1 MLVTA
6 TAGTGSRTGSG
17 ARWGLVGAGAALVG
31 TTYGLARY
39 AYGLFLPQLDA
50 TFDLG
55 PTLSGTIGAGS
66 YVGYCG
72 AILLSLVLTPRWG
85 PRRVAV
91 LAGGLATAGTA
102 VVAAAPSAAVLAAG
116 VLLAGSSTGVASP
129 PLAAAVA
136 AWVRPDGR
144 DRAQT
149 VVNAGTGLGV
159 LVSGPVALVVAFL
172 ACSAL
177 LADLDILHPFTVVT
191 LSSRTSLRPV
201 YR

>member
-91 LAGGLATAGTA
+91 LAGGLASARTSTFCIRVGKASAPRASGGHHQ
-102 VVAAAPSAAVLAAG
+102 PSAG
-116 VLLAGSSTGVASP
+116 GSRVI
-129 PLAAAVA
+129 
-136 AWVRPDGR
+136 
-144 DRAQT
+144 
-149 VVNAGTGLGV
+149 
-159 LVSGPVALVVAFL
+159 
-172 ACSAL
+172 SA
-177 LADLDILHPFTVVT
+177 
-191 LSSRTSLRPV
+191 R
-201 YR
+201 